1 MTIRGH
7 VMAVVLGTALRAMP
21 QSFDVASIKP
31 NYESSDRGMHRTP
44 GRLTAIASVKG
55 LISIASD
62 TPEIR
67 IVGGPDWVGSL
78 RFDII
83 ATTPANSDQT
93 FVSRDDKQRIRGL
106 LAERFKLITH
116 VAKRDG
122 EIFALV
128 AAKGGMRLSP
138 PTTDSRAGL
147 TAGRGRV
154 EGHLT
159 GVNVALPMLEDFL
172 TQELGRP
179 VQDLTGLKGRYDFK
193 MKWSRSDDS
202 SAQSEYPSIFV
213 ALREQLGLDLIPKKA
228 PINFIVID
236 HVERPSEN

>member
-1 MTIRGH
+1 MAIRGRIIATLL
-7 VMAVVLGTALRAMP
+7 VTALLAAP

-62 TPEIR
+62 IPEIR
-67 IVGGPDWVGSL
+67 IVGGPRWVGSL
-78 RFDII
+78 RFDIVAI
-83 ATTPANSDQT
+83 TPASPDQT
-93 FVSRDDKQRIRGL
+93 FVSKDDKQRIRGL
-106 LAERFKLITH
+106 LAERFKLVTH
-116 VAKRDG
+116 VEKRDG
-122 EIFALV
+122 PIFALV
-128 AAKGGMRLSP
+128 MAKGNMRLSP

-147 TAGRGRV
+147 TAGRDRV

-159 GVNVALPMLEDFL
+159 GVNVALSMLEDFL

-202 SAQSEYPSIFV
+202 PAQSEYPSIFV

-228 PINFIVID
+228 PIDFIVID